1 MSPAK
6 GRSEKT
12 TIRGRVLAGSM
23 WLILL
28 RSVSRV
34 LGFASTIILA
44 RLLMPEDFG
53 LMAMA
58 AVSMAFLEAFT
69 TLNLGTILIRNA
81 LSDRPDYDTAFT
93 LQIIRGVVIALVIL
107 AGGPVIAG
115 FFDEP
120 RLIQILPFVALASF
134 VNGFHNIGMVDLE
147 KEFRFQGIVIKES
160 LTRVAGVVLQIILAV
175 LWRNYWALIAGIVC
189 QSVVAVALSYYVSSY
204 RPKLSLAR
212 CGEIFGFAKWL
223 TASSIVGFLRE
234 QCDALLIGR
243 MLTPDILGTYV
254 VGRNLVHMPL
264 NELIAPVSRAMFP
277 AYAKISGDPEALQ
290 RAFLMMLGSV
300 FALASPACAGIGLIS
315 EPLILGLFGEKWLPA
330 ADVMPILAIGAIIA
344 STGSVFGQI
353 LIVIGRPELA
363 VYAQVVTLV
372 LYIPALV
379 VGIGMAEATG
389 AAAARSAITII
400 TFSIIFL
407 MIGRIMSLRFRDV
420 LAMVWRSTAA
430 LAAMVLAIL
439 WVRGAGG
446 LFGVEVGPIALLVQL
461 VLVGG
466 LSYTGVLMALWLA
479 QGRPRGAEEHLFDMM
494 TRIASHRRL
503 AFLRQ
508 RMWSERS

>member
-69 TLNLGTILIRNA
+69 TLNLGTILIRNV
-81 LSDRPDYDTAFT
+81 LSSRADYDTAWT
-93 LQIIRGVVIALVIL
+93 LQIIRGTVIALVIL
-107 AGGPVIAG
+107 LASPAIAG
-115 FFDEP
+115 FFEEP
-120 RLIQILPFVALASF
+120 RLIQILPLVALASF

-160 LTRVAGVVLQIILAV
+160 LTRVSAVILQIILAV

-189 QSVVAVALSYYVSSY
+189 QSVVAVALSYYVSPY

-223 TASSIVGFLRE
+223 TASSIAVFLRE
-234 QCDALLIGR
+234 QCDALIIGR

-254 VGRNLVHMPL
+254 VGRNLVHMPA

-277 AYAKISGDPEALQ
+277 AYAKISGDSEALQ

-300 FALASPACAGIGLIS
+300 FALAAPACAGIGLIS
-315 EPLILGLFGEKWLPA
+315 EPLILGLFGERWLPA
-330 ADVMPILAIGAIIA
+330 ADVMPILAIGAIIS
-344 STGSVFGQI
+344 STGGIFGQI
-353 LIVIGRPELA
+353 LIVIGRPELS
-363 VYAQVVTLV
+363 VYAQIVALAM
-372 LYIPALV
+372 YIPALV
-379 VGIGMAEATG
+379 VGIGMAEAMG
-389 AAAARSAITII
+389 AAVARSATTMI
-400 TFSIIFL
+400 TFSIIFV
-407 MIGRIMSLRFRDV
+407 MVARVMSLRFRDV
-420 LAMVWRSTAA
+420 LAMVWRSAVA
-430 LAAMVLAIL
+430 LAVMVLAIL

-446 LFGVEVGPIALLVQL
+446 LFGVEAAPIGLLVQL
-461 VLVGG
+461 VLIGG
-466 LSYTGVLMALWLA
+466 LSYGGVLMALWLA

-494 TRIASHRRL
+494 NRIAGHRRF
-503 AFLRQ
+503 AFIKR
-508 RMWSERS
+508 RMWSHRP